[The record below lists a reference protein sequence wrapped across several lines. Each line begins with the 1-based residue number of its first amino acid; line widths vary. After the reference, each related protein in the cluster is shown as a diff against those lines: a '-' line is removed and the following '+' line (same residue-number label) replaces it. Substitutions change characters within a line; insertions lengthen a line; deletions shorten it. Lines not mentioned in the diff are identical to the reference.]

1 MSPVTKHSLLDDI
14 QGLGTGTLLAAL
26 GLHLLTTLGFITG
39 QTAGVAVI
47 LSYLTGYG
55 FGPLFFAINLPFYIL
70 AWRRLGRAFT
80 IKSMI
85 CVTLLSVFSEIIPP
99 GFVISYL
106 NPVTGSVIFGVL
118 VGAGLLVLFRHNGS
132 LGGIGVVALMIQDTT
147 GFRAGWVQLV
157 FDGLVFG
164 LAFFLFDASIV
175 AYSLFGAAVM
185 NLIIAIN
192 HRRDRYIAT

>member
-1 MSPVTKHSLLDDI
+1 MSPVTM
-14 QGLGTGTLLAAL
+14 
-26 GLHLLTTLGFITG
+26 
-39 QTAGVAVI
+39 
-47 LSYLTGYG
+47 
-55 FGPLFFAINLPFYIL
+55 PFYIL